1 MRSAI
6 RGTIR
11 DVTNPVPDERRV
23 HARLPS
29 TQRLEVRLICA
40 DRAVETTALVA
51 DAHESGLGIL
61 AHAPLQPGQVE
72 SVAAEGKFG
81 GQMRA
86 RCAVRWCRSSP
97 GGGYRAGLRFLP
109 EEAAPSAAPASVDYY
124 EVLQVNPKASPETI
138 HRVYRLL
145 AQQFHP
151 DNRETGD
158 ERLFRQIVEAYRVL
172 SDPEQRAAYD
182 VSHAAMLHARWRV
195 FQSPQA
201 ALGPEAERRKRH
213 GVLRALYA
221 KRQQDPHA
229 PGATIFELEDLLGIA
244 RDHLEFTLWYLKER
258 GFLVRGDNN
267 RFQITAAGVDYAEEI
282 EERESRRPRH
292 ADDHLLPAG
301 RASAD

>member
-1 MRSAI
+1 M
-6 RGTIR
+6 
-11 DVTNPVPDERRV
+11 TNPVPDERRV

-29 TQRLEVRLICA
+29 TQRLEVRLTCA
-40 DRAVETTALVA
+40 NRVLQTSALVT
-51 DAHESGLGIL
+51 DAHESGLGLL
-61 AHAPLQPGQVE
+61 AQAPLQPGDVVMVE
-72 SVAAEGKFG
+72 SCAAENSIG
-81 GQMRA
+81 GQLRA
-86 RCAVRWCRSSP
+86 RGAVRWCQPSQ
-97 GGGYRAGLRFLP
+97 GGGYRAGIRFLP
-109 EEAAPSAAPASVDYY
+109 AESAPEAEPATVDYY
-124 EVLQVNPKASPETI
+124 EILQVNPKASPETI

-182 VSHAAMLHARWRV
+182 LNHAAMLHARWRV
-195 FQSPQA
+195 FQSPKA
-201 ALGPEAERRKRH
+201 ALGPEAEKRKRH

-221 KRQQDPHA
+221 KRQQDPHS
-229 PGATIFELEDLLGIA
+229 PGVTIFELEDLLGIP

-258 GFLVRGDNN
+258 GLLVRGDNN

-282 EERESRRPRH
+282 EERESFRSRQ